1 MGEKIYFTFVE
12 KYIMKKLLSFIFV
25 VVSLF
30 YSCGNTRSANQPP
43 DSYRDNQSTPSD
55 LDKSFDRYKEAFIE
69 DLWKLYPGWASSMG
83 YHKYDS
89 VLVIPDETF
98 HKKEIAFTN
107 QNLDSLKKFDVSKL
121 SSSNKTDYYI
131 LENALNGFL
140 FNVNEFR
147 DYEWNPASYNVGG
160 SFAEIL
166 QNKNASNEDKL
177 RALYL
182 RMTNIPAYYAAAK
195 KMIKNPTLEH
205 TDLGI
210 KQNKG
215 SEDVFKGMMMDSLH
229 KAKMGIHEVQM
240 IEARINESVKAIE
253 EYAEWLKSLT
263 PSLSKGEGA
272 RSFRIGKDLYEKKF
286 LYDIQSQYTAEEIY
300 KKAIQRKEE
309 IQAEMLKITKQIF
322 NKYFPNVRI
331 SGYSKETVK
340 MLIDEISKNHVNRD
354 SFQTEIEKQIP
365 MLTKFVSDK
374 NLLFMDP
381 KKPLIVRKEPAY
393 MAGVAGASMSSP
405 GLYDKER
412 NSYYNVG
419 SLAGYSAEEAE
430 SYLREYNHYILQI
443 LSIHE
448 AIPGHYAQ
456 LVYSNQSP
464 SIVKS
469 IFGNGAMV
477 EGWAVYSERMMLE
490 NHFGND
496 EPEMWLMYY
505 KWHLRSV
512 CNTILD
518 YSVHVLNM
526 SKEDAVKFLV
536 DDAFQQKQE
545 AENKW
550 KRVSLT
556 QVQLTS
562 YFTGYTEIYELREE
576 MKKKLGDKFNLK
588 EFHEKFLSY
597 GSAPVKYIRKLMLD
611 EEKK

>member
-1 MGEKIYFTFVE
+1 
-12 KYIMKKLLSFIFV
+12 MKKFILPIFI

-30 YSCGNTRSANQPP
+30 TSCGNNQQAAQPT
-43 DSYRDNQSTPSD
+43 NQSPTQNMD
-55 LDKSFDRYKEAFIE
+55 TSFDRYKEAFIE
-69 DLWKLYPGWASSMG
+69 NLWKMYPGWASSQG

-89 VLVIPDETF
+89 VLVVPDDAY
-98 HKKEIAFTN
+98 HQKEIAFAK
-107 QNLDSLKKFDVSKL
+107 QNLDSLKKFDISKL
-121 SSSNKTDYYI
+121 SSSNKTDFHI
-131 LENALNGFL
+131 LENALNGFI
-140 FNVNEFR
+140 FNVNEFK

-160 SFAEIL
+160 TFADIL
-166 QNKNASNEDKL
+166 QNKNESNEEKL
-177 RALYL
+177 RVLYL
-182 RMTNIPAYYAAAK
+182 RMANIPAYYAAAK
-195 KMIKNPTLEH
+195 KMIKNPTIEH

-215 SEDVFKGMMMDSLH
+215 SVDVFKGMMLDSLRKTH
-229 KAKMGIHEVQM
+229 MGAHESQM
-240 IEARINESVKAIE
+240 IEARINESAKALE
-253 EYAEWLKSLT
+253 EYASWLEKEVKPALKKET
-263 PSLSKGEGA
+263 AK
-272 RSFRIGKDLYEKKF
+272 SFRIGKELYEKKF
-286 LYDIQSQYTAEEIY
+286 LYDIQSHYTAEEIY
-300 KKAIQRKEE
+300 KKAVQRKDE
-309 IQAEMLKITKQIF
+309 IQAEMLKITKEIF

-331 SGYSKETVK
+331 ANGFTKEQTK
-340 MLIDEISKNHVNRD
+340 MLIDEISKKHVKAAD
-354 SFQTEIEKQIP
+354 FQSEIEKQIP
-365 MLTKFVSDK
+365 MLTQFVSDK

-381 KKPLIVRKEPAY
+381 KKPLVVRKEPAY

-405 GLYDKER
+405 GPYDKEG

-419 SLAGYSAEEAE
+419 SLANYSAEEAE
-430 SYLREYNHYILQI
+430 SYLREYNYYILQI

-456 LVYSNQSP
+456 LIYSNQSP

-477 EGWAVYSERMMLE
+477 EGWAVYSERAMLE
-490 NHFGND
+490 SGFGNN

-526 SKEDAVKFLV
+526 SKEEAVKFLV
-536 DDAFQQKQE
+536 EDAFQQKQE

-597 GSAPVKYIRKLMLD
+597 GSAPVKYIRELML
-611 EEKK
+611 EEKAAN